1 MEFYRGSA
9 SPGIDEEMNAIIEN
23 ISRSKSKGEKGS
35 GSLRHL
41 LSNSFFKPFSCIG
54 ILKIS
59 SCLSGYGTVMAYSN
73 DYFDNAGAHVMSP
86 GTDSVVLGVVK
97 CGFTILAPF
106 ILLKSTKKTLFVMC
120 GFISSLGF
128 TLGNCF
134 TYVIKSIL
142 SSFRSVLNTCFDTH
156 HTLWQW
162 QHATN

>member
-1 MEFYRGSA
+1 MEFYRGSD
-9 SPGIDEEMNAIIEN
+9 SPGIDEEMNAIMEN
-23 ISRSKSKGEKGS
+23 ISRSKSKEEKGS
-35 GSLRHL
+35 QSLGQ
-41 LSNSFFKPFSCIG
+41 LSISFLKPFSCIG

-106 ILLKSTKKTLFVMC
+106 ILLKSTKKTLFVVC

-134 TYVIKSIL
+134 TYIVKSIL
-142 SSFRSVLNTCFDTH
+142 SFCSKLYFRFTRL
-156 HTLWQW
+156 
-162 QHATN
+162 

>member
-1 MEFYRGSA
+1 MEFFRGSV
-9 SPGIDEEMNAIIEN
+9 SPGNDEEMNAIMEN
-23 ISRSKSKGEKGS
+23 ISRSKSKEEKGS
-35 GSLRHL
+35 GFLRHL
-41 LSNSFFKPFSCIG
+41 LSISFLKPFSCIG

-73 DYFDNAGAHVMSP
+73 DYFDQAGAHVMSP
-86 GTDSVVLGVVK
+86 GTDSVLLGAVK

-106 ILLKSTKKTLFVMC
+106 SLLKLTKRTLFVIC

-128 TLGNCF
+128 ILGICLM
-134 TYVIKSIL
+134 YIIKSIP
-142 SSFRSVLNTCFDTH
+142 SFFHFVPNTCFDNP